1 MGSGFGQC
9 NIHPLGAIGWERSSS
24 GLGARHRF
32 ARASASRF
40 PRKTLMP
47 TRGPV
52 ALELAHLFSLECTHH
67 STAPELKKE
76 APS

>member
-9 NIHPLGAIGWERSSS
+9 NIHPLGAIGRERSSP
-24 GLGARHRF
+24 GLDARESF

-40 PRKTLMP
+40 PRKTPTP

-52 ALELAHLFSLECTHH
+52 ALELAHVFGLECAHQ

-76 APS
+76 AP

>member
-9 NIHPLGAIGWERSSS
+9 NIHPRGAIGRERSNP
-24 GLGARHRF
+24 GLGARQRF
-32 ARASASRF
+32 ARESARRR
-40 PRKTLMP
+40 PRKPLTP

-52 ALELAHLFSLECTHH
+52 ALEQAHVFGLECAHQ

-76 APS
+76 AP

>member
-1 MGSGFGQC
+1 MGSGLGQG
-9 NIHPLGAIGWERSSS
+9 NIRPRGAVARERSSL

-52 ALELAHLFSLECTHH
+52 ALELAQLFSLECAHH